1 MTDVFSNN
9 QTSEED
15 TIAAIS
21 TPLGLGGIG
30 IVRISGPL
38 SISIASKIF
47 RYKRKNVIEPEK
59 YISHKFYYGII
70 VVPEK
75 EIVLDEVMMVVMRAP
90 KTYTREDMVE
100 INCHGGLFVLKKVL
114 ELIIGLG
121 ARLAEP
127 GEFTKNAFLNGR
139 VDLSQA
145 EAVIDIINANCEQ
158 NLKSSLYQLSGG
170 LKTKIRKLIENTI
183 ELNIKI
189 EAPMDFPDQGIEI
202 IEKKQI
208 KISLQKI
215 LTKINEL
222 LDTVKYGQII
232 KEGINCLILGKANVG
247 KSSLFNTLLKKNRA
261 IVTSM
266 PGTTR
271 DVIEENITIDGMV
284 FNLID
289 TAGMKNPEN
298 IVEKISLDKA
308 NKYMEYSQLFILMFD
323 ISRPMDMQD
332 YLLIDKLKKY
342 INRNTKVII
351 VENKIDLPRKM
362 LSSEIY
368 EKVELDTSVKI
379 SLKDK
384 RGVKELLRQ
393 MTDSVLENINIPGG
407 DVIINNERHQYYLI
421 QARDRI
427 ADIISKMD
435 SGLQEDF
442 IAMDLQYIIG
452 QLGRITG
459 DSCDEEII
467 NNIFSRFCIGK

>member
-1 MTDVFSNN
+1 
-9 QTSEED
+9 
-15 TIAAIS
+15 
-21 TPLGLGGIG
+21 
-30 IVRISGPL
+30 
-38 SISIASKIF
+38 
-47 RYKRKNVIEPEK
+47 
-59 YISHKFYYGII
+59 
-70 VVPEK
+70 
-75 EIVLDEVMMVVMRAP
+75 
-90 KTYTREDMVE
+90 
-100 INCHGGLFVLKKVL
+100 
-114 ELIIGLG
+114 
-121 ARLAEP
+121 
-127 GEFTKNAFLNGR
+127 
-139 VDLSQA
+139 
-145 EAVIDIINANCEQ
+145 
-158 NLKSSLYQLSGG
+158 
-170 LKTKIRKLIENTI
+170 
-183 ELNIKI
+183 
-189 EAPMDFPDQGIEI
+189 
-202 IEKKQI
+202 
-208 KISLQKI
+208 
-215 LTKINEL
+215 
-222 LDTVKYGQII
+222 
-232 KEGINCLILGKANVG
+232 
-247 KSSLFNTLLKKNRA
+247 FNTLLKKNRA

-308 NKYMEYSQLFILMFD
+308 NKYMEFSQLFILMFD

-407 DVIINNERHQYYLI
+407 DVIINNERHQYYLV

>member
-232 KEGINCLILGKANVG
+232 KEGINCLILGK
-247 KSSLFNTLLKKNRA
+247 
-261 IVTSM
+261 
-266 PGTTR
+266 
-271 DVIEENITIDGMV
+271 
-284 FNLID
+284 
-289 TAGMKNPEN
+289 
-298 IVEKISLDKA
+298 
-308 NKYMEYSQLFILMFD
+308 
-323 ISRPMDMQD
+323 
-332 YLLIDKLKKY
+332 
-342 INRNTKVII
+342 
-351 VENKIDLPRKM
+351 
-362 LSSEIY
+362 
-368 EKVELDTSVKI
+368 
-379 SLKDK
+379 
-384 RGVKELLRQ
+384 
-393 MTDSVLENINIPGG
+393 
-407 DVIINNERHQYYLI
+407 
-421 QARDRI
+421 
-427 ADIISKMD
+427 
-435 SGLQEDF
+435 
-442 IAMDLQYIIG
+442 
-452 QLGRITG
+452 
-459 DSCDEEII
+459 
-467 NNIFSRFCIGK
+467 